1 MSNASTLSALPTS
14 GSSTASARLIAP
26 GVLIASVFYFAATSA
41 SLPRMVDL
49 GAVIDVF
56 LTAAV
61 PSLVVVML
69 LWAARPSAY
78 PQRRRRSL
86 VAAAILF
93 SAVAAVLPFWVTAL

>member
-1 MSNASTLSALPTS
+1 MENPGQFRVEINT
-14 GSSTASARLIAP
+14 P

-49 GAVIDVF
+49 GAMIDVF

-61 PSLVVVML
+61 PSLVVIML

-78 PQRRRRSL
+78 PQRRRCSL

-93 SAVAAVLPFWVTAL
+93 SAVAAVLPLWVTAL